1 MATPSSAASQGPVLC
16 RPTNNVPTSFKNMSN
31 IVCGP
36 AQDRPCV
43 RQTWQLSAFET
54 WKKCL
59 MDKHLTWLVGWGRR
73 RRTRRRGKVR
83 DWTLK
88 QTSSSKTDMQPQ
100 RRCGLH
106 FNCRVIHNVPQV
118 ESVLKKPIP
127 IVSFV
132 KKSYWK
138 NGEHKYIRTEGQHKI
153 MVGSKL
159 SGVKIIDHK
168 VRKRGTIRKKRTKL
182 ETDEKL

>member
-1 MATPSSAASQGPVLC
+1 
-16 RPTNNVPTSFKNMSN
+16 MSN

-59 MDKHLTWLVGWGRR
+59 MDKQLTWLVGWGRR

-88 QTSSSKTDMQPQ
+88 QTSSSKTDMRSQ
-100 RRCGLH
+100 RGCSAHL
-106 FNCRVIHNVPQV
+106 NCRVIHNVPQV
-118 ESVLKKPIP
+118 ESVIEKSYL
-127 IVSFV
+127 SCHSW
-132 KKSYWK
+132 KKSHWK
-138 NGEHKYIRTEGQHKI
+138 NGGQKYIRTEGQHKI

-168 VRKRGTIRKKRTKL
+168 VKKRWTIRKKRTKL
-182 ETDEKL
+182 ETYEKL